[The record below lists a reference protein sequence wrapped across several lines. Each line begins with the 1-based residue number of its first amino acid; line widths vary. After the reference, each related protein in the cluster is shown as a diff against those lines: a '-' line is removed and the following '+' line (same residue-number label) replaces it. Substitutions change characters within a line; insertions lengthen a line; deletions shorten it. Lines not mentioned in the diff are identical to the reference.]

1 MSTHVDK
8 AFAEMDSTMME
19 MTSRRAN
26 LITIMEATLD
36 KLNLNP
42 NEDSARLTE
51 VKLAT
56 LKTLDDLY
64 KGQENVS
71 MAKVKLALSR
81 VDTQTNANVGQMALE
96 VIKQIEMA
104 DCNKFSA
111 ANHQS
116 GVDDDNQLE
125 AAAKEAGIEIDECE
139 TATVV
144 EQDKPKVEINNKDFE
159 PEDE

>member
-26 LITIMEATLD
+26 LITIMEAALD

-81 VDTQTNANVGQMALE
+81 IDTQTNANVGQMALE

-104 DCNKFSA
+104 DCNKFRA

-144 EQDKPKVEINNKDFE
+144 EQDKPKVEINKKDFE

>member
-1 MSTHVDK
+1 MSTHVDN
-8 AFAEMDSTMME
+8 AFKELDSTMLE
-19 MTSRRAN
+19 MSSRRAR
-26 LITIMEATLD
+26 LITLMEATLD
-36 KLNLNP
+36 KINLDPAN
-42 NEDSARLTE
+42 DGARLTE

-81 VDTQTNANVGQMALE
+81 VDTQTNANIGQMALE
-96 VIKQIEMA
+96 VIKQIEMC
-104 DCNKFSA
+104 DCNKFAS
-111 ANHQS
+111 ANHNF
-116 GVDDDNQLE
+116 GVDDDAQLE
-125 AAAKEAGIEIDECE
+125 AVAKEAGIEIGEDE

-144 EQDKPKVEINNKDFE
+144 EQEKPKVEINNKEFE

>member
-81 VDTQTNANVGQMALE
+81 IDTQTNANVGQMALE